1 LKNRKRSNNRV
12 FINRDIR
19 AKEVRC
25 IDHNEQNLG
34 IIKTYEAIKLAQD
47 AGLDLVMISSPNK
60 GQAPVCK
67 ILDSGKYKYDLSKR
81 KKDIARKQRE
91 SAVKLKEIKF
101 RPTTD
106 INDLKTKAKHAEKFL
121 VDGCKIKVSI
131 RFKGREMAHKN
142 IAYDRIFEFVN
153 LIGIAQV
160 DENPRMDGRNMTC
173 MLSLNKAALAK
184 EKEVEAEAEAG
195 KELSQAV

>member
-1 LKNRKRSNNRV
+1 MKGKRRSNNRV
-12 FINRDIR
+12 FINRNIR

-25 IDHNEQNLG
+25 IDQDEKNLG
-34 IIKTYEAIKLAQD
+34 VIKTFEAISLAQA
-47 AGLDLVMISSPNK
+47 AGLDLVMISASDNK
-60 GQAPVCK
+60 IPVCK
-67 ILDSGKYKYDLSKR
+67 IIDSGKYKYDMSK
-81 KKDIARKQRE
+81 KQKDIARKQRE
-91 SAVKLKEIKF
+91 STVKVKEIKF

-121 VDGCKIKVSI
+121 SDGCKIKVSI
-131 RFKGREMAHKN
+131 KFKGREMSHKN

-173 MLSLNKAALAK
+173 MLSLNKEAMAA
-184 EKEVEAEAEAG
+184 VEAEEV
-195 KELSQAV
+195 KELSQAI